1 MEQFCKDPY
10 PLYSI
15 IFLNLMMC
23 FFGFSVSYT
32 KMTTE
37 WGKGVFCTLWIILF
51 FMASGN
57 QGYAW
62 NNKLTRWGDRTVA
75 ASLLLLYTY
84 FYWNTMEW
92 WHFGSGIIASV
103 GFLFIERTYI
113 NKMQVYQ
120 YTSLINI
127 WHLWI
132 TFQIFLIPYSLPEGP
147 LA

>member
-1 MEQFCKDPY
+1 
-10 PLYSI
+10 
-15 IFLNLMMC
+15 
-23 FFGFSVSYT
+23 
-32 KMTTE
+32 MTTE

-75 ASLLLLYTY
+75 AALLLLYTY

-113 NKMQVYQ
+113 NRMQVYQ